1 MVFMREWEWESD
13 SNAFIWEWSP
23 APLPISSQIS
33 EVFWPNTPLSF
44 PNTSGSLLT
53 REMLGCQLLKPICAT
68 RGYYS
73 SMSRSFVCPSSVWVQ
88 YRILTGIDIPQTNFG
103 QCGAVNL
110 FFRSLVLVATNAQT
124 TIMASKN
131 HTMETQQQPW
141 YKQKQKIQKFPAI
154 VFRCL
159 QFSWTSVVHSCTTT
173 GKQCIATNGLWE
185 QANSH
190 PSISSSW
197 LKQVAIIFGPV
208 Q

>member
-1 MVFMREWEWESD
+1 MSTTKTNLCDARLLQYVAIFR
-13 SNAFIWEWSP
+13 
-23 APLPISSQIS
+23 
-33 EVFWPNTPLSF
+33 LSVVC
-44 PNTSGSLLT
+44 
-53 REMLGCQLLKPICAT
+53 LGTVP
-68 RGYYS
+68 YS
-73 SMSRSFVCPSSVWVQ
+73 HWDR
-88 YRILTGIDIPQTNFG
+88 IPQTNFG